1 MRGGA
6 LARASQTG
14 TKMDALPK
22 DECDDGCG
30 VSSVWGRGERGRGRE
45 RGNILELGLL
55 AMDGSGSSPLS
66 FSEGSISAGLN
77 KHSSSQPHPS
87 NQHKRNAIDVVAIAR
102 QPPSAQRRIRGALGR
117 DAPKL
122 DQTSELFPCSHVLE
136 GLGGGH
142 TPTGSGHST
151 PDRRQHERRRAG
163 VPTGRRTA
171 RLGRACCVDT
181 ECPGG

>member
-1 MRGGA
+1 MWSLVRLGKRREG
-6 LARASQTG
+6 
-14 TKMDALPK
+14 K
-22 DECDDGCG
+22 
-30 VSSVWGRGERGRGRE
+30 GERAGKHFRVGTSGDGRIW
-45 RGNILELGLL
+45 IL
-55 AMDGSGSSPLS
+55 SSLFFRRVHLCRSKQTFIISTSPFEPAQEKETPLT
-66 FSEGSISAGLN
+66 
-77 KHSSSQPHPS
+77 SSRSRANRPTP
-87 NQHKRNAIDVVAIAR
+87 N
-102 QPPSAQRRIRGALGR
+102 AQRRIRGALGR

-151 PDRRQHERRRAG
+151 PDRRQHERRRAR